1 MQRSGWWSYGHES
14 LASSTPIAGVED
26 LKEWKFRSPPGL
38 ETELFAGLGAKPIV
52 MDFTEV
58 FTAMEPGIIEGTD
71 YYGIAKHVSIGLND
85 LVTPATYT
93 DSRTMPS
100 RSDESRVGKEWV

>member
-1 MQRSGWWSYGHES
+1 MQLIGWWIYSQES

-38 ETELFAGLGAKPIV
+38 ETEIFAGLGAKPIV

-58 FTAMEPGIIEGTD
+58 FTAMETGIIEGTD
-71 YYGIAKHVSIGLND
+71 YSGLANNVSIGLYD
-85 LVTPATYT
+85 LEIGRA
-93 DSRTMPS
+93 SCR
-100 RSDESRVGKEWV
+100 ERVCQSV